1 MAENQP
7 PLGDE
12 RTPVPLSTKSRLPVP
27 RVQHKRKLMEDAES
41 IVHVENTK
49 RPRLE
54 KPDASGLSEKP
65 DGVKARGVAVTKPI
79 FHVSAKSASSVVRK
93 PMVTVSPK
101 CDATFDDICIGYGD
115 YVYHKCSSP
124 TTVFDGYDTG
134 PSAEYTLHIRSFV
147 LFFWSEGRQ
156 TTIKLCIM
164 NLNWMQNVVVPE
176 MLKLVAIRASATSR
190 LFGIGKN
197 CVALC
202 KLRHEPDF
210 KSKLKCFPV
219 NFDFLLSDT
228 AARGTR
234 RPGWDLRGKL
244 EDQDKA
250 LRNCEDRIA
259 FLEDQK
265 CHLEREADNERLLQ
279 QNELLRLQPFE
290 VECGELQHSVAELT
304 TAKSSLT
311 QQKDECLQ
319 CSLKNIQLEE
329 VVDKL
334 KKENA
339 EQAESKSSL
348 TVQLHQQKDEFLQCS
363 LKNIQLEELVDKL
376 KKEVAAQAE
385 KIHSQEMERRRLHNI
400 VEELKGNIRVFCRVR
415 PFMRSEENSFEHIE
429 LTGNSITLEK
439 TTESRT
445 GRDKKEATRF
455 SFTFDQVFSPSAKQS
470 AVFEEISHLVQ
481 SALDGYNVTIFAY
494 GQTGGGKTYT
504 MEGPT
509 KGPAARKP
517 ESRGIIPRAVSQVFS
532 TAEQL
537 QVQGWKYT
545 FVASFLEIYNDTIQ
559 DLLVS
564 GASRHDYEIK
574 HKPKS
579 SRSHEFYVTNLRY
592 EPVTSEE
599 EVEMLLRKAS
609 ENRSVAATAVN
620 DRSSRSHSIFQL
632 HIEGSNECTGQACFA
647 ILTLVDLAGSERLN
661 KSQSCGERLKEAQA
675 INLSLS
681 CLAQV
686 ITALGHKDQHVPF
699 RNSKLT
705 YLLQDCLAGNSKT
718 LMFVNLNPSY
728 KDLNETLNSLRF
740 AAMVN
745 NCVFGTAQ
753 ASRK

>member
-27 RVQHKRKLMEDAES
+27 RVQRKRKLVEDAES

-49 RPRLE
+49 RSRSE
-54 KPDASGLSEKP
+54 NPDASGISEKP
-65 DGVKARGVAVTKPI
+65 VGVKSRGVAVTKPI

-93 PMVTVSPK
+93 PMVTVSPLRSSAAPGRHGMGTSRSVFS
-101 CDATFDDICIGYGD
+101 AT
-115 YVYHKCSSP
+115 
-124 TTVFDGYDTG
+124 TG
-134 PSAEYTLHIRSFV
+134 NSRRPPSARPPIRGLVKGFV
-147 LFFWSEGRQ
+147 TPGTSTSDPFHTSEGLQPGTSARSLVSTR
-156 TTIKLCIM
+156 TTH
-164 NLNWMQNVVVPE
+164 
-176 MLKLVAIRASATSR
+176 TS
-190 LFGIGKN
+190 
-197 CVALC
+197 
-202 KLRHEPDF
+202 
-210 KSKLKCFPV
+210 
-219 NFDFLLSDT
+219 
-228 AARGTR
+228 ARGNR

-250 LRNCEDRIA
+250 LRNCEGRIA

-290 VECGELQHSVAELT
+290 VECGELQHSVAELAA
-304 TAKSSLT
+304 AKSSLT
-311 QQKDECLQ
+311 IQLQLQKDECLQ

-329 VVDKL
+329 VVDKF

-385 KIHSQEMERRRLHNI
+385 KIQSQEMERRRLHNI

-429 LTGNSITLEK
+429 LTANSITLEK

-470 AVFEEISHLVQ
+470 TVFEEISHLVQ

-537 QVQGWKYT
+537 QVQGWKYS

-574 HKPKS
+574 RKPKS
-579 SRSHEFYVTNLRY
+579 SRSHEFYVTNLKY
-592 EPVTSEE
+592 EPVISEE

-632 HIEGSNECTGQACFA
+632 HIEGSNECTGQACFG
-647 ILTLVDLAGSERLN
+647 ILTMLTLVDLAGSERLN

-728 KDLNETLNSLRF
+728 NNLNETLNSLRF
-740 AAMVN
+740 AATVN
-745 NCVFGTAQ
+745 NCVIGTAQ
-753 ASRK
+753 ANRK